1 MGTFQ
6 INKALMPQSAP
17 AEAPGNSKH
26 AAAPAYGINKAD
38 PMNSPWF
45 GPNQIIHRREHFTDN
60 VRPLCSDPVK
70 CFDKRSIDITSLER
84 HCDRLQVATSAKNAI
99 NEERRHT
106 HHQQPDHDLHHSP
119 APSRRRNLAMA

>member
-45 GPNQIIHRREHFTDN
+45 APDN
-60 VRPLCSDPVK
+60 
-70 CFDKRSIDITSLER
+70 
-84 HCDRLQVATSAKNAI
+84 
-99 NEERRHT
+99 
-106 HHQQPDHDLHHSP
+106 SP
-119 APSRRRNLAMA
+119 AGALH